1 MYSRVNHPVPPGR
14 IASFYVIPGTS
25 CQATLMRPSGTMKGH
40 HDPGRHVKLAKLFF
54 VLAPLSGEKYHGDTE
69 ITKVRFERGRNEARP
84 YQRSVRAK
92 FHLGLVAPTRFN
104 ASNASIRP
112 VRPFSIR

>member
-1 MYSRVNHPVPPGR
+1 MVAWHEVPGIRKKKEPVPEGR
-14 IASFYVIPGTS
+14 CDY
-25 CQATLMRPSGTMKGH
+25 
-40 HDPGRHVKLAKLFF
+40 VKLAKLFF

-69 ITKVRFERGRNEARP
+69 ITKSVWSEDATKRVP
-84 YQRSVRAK
+84 TKRSGRAK
-92 FHLGLVAPTRFN
+92 FHLGLVALTRFN